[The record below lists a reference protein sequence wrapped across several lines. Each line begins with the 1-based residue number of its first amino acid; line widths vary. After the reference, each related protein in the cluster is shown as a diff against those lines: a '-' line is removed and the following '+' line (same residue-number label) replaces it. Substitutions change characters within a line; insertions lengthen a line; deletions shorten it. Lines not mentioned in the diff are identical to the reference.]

1 MELVVLETN
10 FTVDAFVY
18 DYFSGLAVGMH
29 LNVFAIA
36 SLNELRRHSKHVQVA
51 VLSLNVS
58 FEFLKERGE

>member
-29 LNVFAIA
+29 LNVFAVA
-36 SLNELRRHSKHVQVA
+36 SLNELRSN
-51 VLSLNVS
+51 S
-58 FEFLKERGE
+58 